1 MKANV
6 EIYTWSHCP
15 YSARA
20 KALLQQKGVEYTE
33 YSIDGDDRAREVM
46 SQRANGHKTMPQIF
60 VNDIHIGGC
69 DDLHTLEEIGSL
81 DELLNREQQTFQYR
95 AYSLNPEAS

>member
-1 MKANV
+1 MNANV

-15 YSARA
+15 YSAKA
-20 KALLQQKGVEYTE
+20 KALLSQKGVDYTE
-33 YSIDGDDRAREVM
+33 YSIDDDDLAREAM

-60 VNDIHIGGC
+60 INDIHIGGC

-81 DELLNREQQTFQYR
+81 DEFLSQEPEEFQYR
-95 AYSLNPEAS
+95 AYSLNSES

>member
-20 KALLQQKGVEYTE
+20 KELLQQKGVEYTE
-33 YSIDGDDRAREVM
+33 YSIDGDERARELM
-46 SQRANGHKTMPQIF
+46 SQRANGCKTMPQIF
-60 VNDIHIGGC
+60 INDTHIGGC

-81 DELLNREQQTFQYR
+81 DELLNQEPKAFQHR
-95 AYSLNPEAS
+95 AYSFNSET